1 MRRNAKNET
10 QPNIGHRHRT
20 AAGGAAADA
29 ACLRGRHDAQAHS
42 PDKLPD
48 VGQTFTV
55 TAELTGN
62 TGLAAVQLSL
72 GYDDSVVECTGIE
85 NGALI
90 AGMLAASNPYATR
103 DGVGAILAAA
113 TTTAVKTDG
122 SLAVFTFRVK
132 AAGDAKLTLADA
144 LLSDTDGKALPL
156 SYSLPALIA
165 QGSGS
170 DSGSGSGSDTE
181 KPGTDNK
188 KSEDDKKSEDE
199 DKPED
204 EEKPADGAQEEVK
217 SGSFRDVTSTH
228 WAFASV
234 ERAAELGL
242 VTGYSDGTFRPD
254 TPVTRAQFVLMLWR
268 MCGKPAAAKAASFAD
283 ASADWY
289 QDALSWAV
297 EKGYVNGLSDTRFGP
312 DVPITR
318 QQAMA
323 ILFRLNG
330 GQSGTEL
337 TLTGIYEQT
346 FADST
351 TIAAWAKD
359 ATWWA
364 VYHELVS
371 GVGGSRIA
379 PEANASRAQIAA
391 ILLRY
396 ADQFMTM
403 EEAA

>member
-1 MRRNAKNET
+1 MKRNRILA
-10 QPNIGHRHRT
+10 IGIALLLAVQLLT
-20 AAGGAAADA
+20 PLACAAGTTLKLTA
-29 ACLRGRHDAQAHS
+29 

-85 NGALI
+85 NGALV

-144 LLSDTDGKALPL
+144 LLSDIDGKALPL

-170 DSGSGSGSDTE
+170 DSGSGSGSDAE

-217 SGSFRDVTSTH
+217 SGSFRDVTSAH

-254 TPVTRAQFVLMLWR
+254 AAVTRAQFVLMLWR

-297 EKGYVNGLSDTRFGP
+297 ENGYVNGLSDTRFGP
-312 DVPITR
+312 DAPITR

-330 GQSGTEL
+330 GQRGTEL